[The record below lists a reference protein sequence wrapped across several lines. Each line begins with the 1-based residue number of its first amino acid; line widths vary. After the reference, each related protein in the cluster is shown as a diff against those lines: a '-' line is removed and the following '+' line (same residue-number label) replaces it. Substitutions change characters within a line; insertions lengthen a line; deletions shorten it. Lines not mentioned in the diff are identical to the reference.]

1 MFENPIPERIEEED
15 DPAYPKVL
23 FIIYK
28 MVSNLETPNTSGYDV
43 EARKYKLENN
53 MYVLES
59 GREKFES
66 EAEAVIRITM
76 EFPESKILK
85 PKLKELH
92 ELGIHSIWNTFLKYK
107 IYAGIDFEV
116 VK

>member
-1 MFENPIPERIEEED
+1 MFENPVPERIEEED

-23 FIIYK
+23 FILYADH
-28 MVSNLETPNTSGYDV
+28 NLERPDTSEYDV

-59 GREKFES
+59 EREEFES

-76 EFPESKILK
+76 EFPESRILK

-92 ELGIHSIWNTFLKYK
+92 KLGIHSIWNTFLKYK

>member
-1 MFENPIPERIEEED
+1 MFEHQIPERIEEAD
-15 DPAYPKVL
+15 DPAYPKVV

-28 MVSNLETPNTSGYDV
+28 VNFNLETPNTSEYDV

-53 MYVLES
+53 IYVLES
-59 GREKFES
+59 GREMFES

-76 EFPESKILK
+76 EFPESRILK

-92 ELGIHSIWNTFLKYK
+92 EFGIHSIWNTFLKYK
-107 IYAGIDFEV
+107 IYAGVDFEV